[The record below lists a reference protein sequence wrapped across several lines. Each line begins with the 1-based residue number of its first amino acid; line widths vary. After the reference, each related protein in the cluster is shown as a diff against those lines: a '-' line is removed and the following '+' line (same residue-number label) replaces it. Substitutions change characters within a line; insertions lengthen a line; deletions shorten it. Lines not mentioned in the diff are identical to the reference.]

1 MNEYNTYEIFFRTRN
16 CCVIKVPAHIKNKEK
31 IRDFIV
37 DKIADEE
44 LECWVEKWFDFEI
57 EELTAFDFDAAGDYH
72 MV

>member
-16 CCVIKVPAHIKNKEK
+16 CGVIKVPSHLKKKEK

-37 DKIADEE
+37 DKIANEE
-44 LECWVEKWFDFEI
+44 LENCMERWLDFEI